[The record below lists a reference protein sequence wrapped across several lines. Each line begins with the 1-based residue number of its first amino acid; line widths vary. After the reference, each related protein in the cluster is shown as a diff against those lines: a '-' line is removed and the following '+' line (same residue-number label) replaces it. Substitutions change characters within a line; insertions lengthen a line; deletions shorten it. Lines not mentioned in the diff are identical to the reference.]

1 MVETSSLFVMY
12 ECKRG
17 IATRSKGWGSESSL
31 LRGGWGSSWIYRG
44 GPRGYSGPHIEVEEK
59 KTPLEVRLANYSH
72 LGNSSSADP
81 TTQRLRR

>member
-1 MVETSSLFVMY
+1 MV
-12 ECKRG
+12 
-17 IATRSKGWGSESSL
+17 
-31 LRGGWGSSWIYRG
+31 LRGGR
-44 GPRGYSGPHIEVEEK
+44 RGYTQYGPAAAVALADIEVEEK